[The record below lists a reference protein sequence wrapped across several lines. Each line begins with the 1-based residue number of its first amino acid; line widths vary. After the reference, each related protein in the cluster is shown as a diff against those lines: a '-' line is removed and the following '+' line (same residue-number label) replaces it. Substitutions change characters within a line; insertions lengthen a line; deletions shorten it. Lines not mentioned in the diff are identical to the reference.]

1 MTLSFTPSF
10 TILYTFFFFPPPPAA
25 DSDTEDTPPIR
36 ESHEPDVLPPP
47 ELSNLSQIA
56 DILSNAK
63 TIQEKDRLASF
74 IVPEVGAPYLYIPYT
89 SS

>member
-1 MTLSFTPSF
+1 MRIS
-10 TILYTFFFFPPPPAA
+10 PPAP
-25 DSDTEDTPPIR
+25 DSDDEDTPPIR
-36 ESHEPDVLPPP
+36 ESHEPDVLPSP

-74 IVPEVGAPYLYIPYT
+74 IVPEVRIGYKYR
-89 SS
+89 